1 MVDCIFR
8 AAVAVGGI
16 CGDCDPVGCYIVD
29 DYSFLEN
36 YTNRWNIADSLYP
49 VGEFCWGIESFHFS
63 VEPIERVMRTF
74 LRPKVIVS
82 KCLEFTSCRWNG
94 LMISSEVVRR
104 LKSHVEFQPVCPEV
118 EIGLGIPRDPIRIV
132 EQAGVKRLVQPA
144 TDRDVSKVMSGFAD
158 SFLDSLTTVDGFI
171 LKDRSPS
178 CGIANVKVF
187 ASKEKSAPVGK
198 GAGFFG
204 GKMLTRFPH
213 LPVEDEGRLTNF
225 RIREH
230 FLTKL
235 YVYSSFRA
243 LKAKG
248 KKKDLVQFQAE
259 NKYLLMAYNQK
270 ELRILGR
277 IVANLDKLPFGEV
290 MKKYEVHLY
299 QAFARAPRYNSNI
312 NVLMHGMG
320 YFSKELSSK
329 EKAFFLDQLEQ
340 YRAGKVPLSV
350 PVGLLRSWITRLEN
364 EYLAQQTF
372 FEPYPLDLV
381 EISDSGKGRKL
392 SG

>member
-1 MVDCIFR
+1 
-8 AAVAVGGI
+8 
-16 CGDCDPVGCYIVD
+16 
-29 DYSFLEN
+29 
-36 YTNRWNIADSLYP
+36 
-49 VGEFCWGIESFHFS
+49 VGEFRCRVEFFHFS
-63 VEPIERVMRTF
+63 VESIEKNMRTF
-74 LRPKVIVS
+74 PRPKVIVS
-82 KCLEFTSCRWNG
+82 KCLEFASCRWNG
-94 LMISSEVVRR
+94 LMISSEVVRK
-104 LKSHVEFQPVCPEV
+104 LKPHVEFQPVCPEV

-144 TDRDVSKVMSGFAD
+144 TDRDVSREMSGFGD
-158 SFLDSLTTVDGFI
+158 SLLDSLTTVDGFI

-187 ASKEKSAPVGK
+187 PSKEKSAPLGK

-204 GKMLTRFPH
+204 GKVLERFSV

-235 YVYSSFRA
+235 YVVASFQA

-248 KKKDLVQFQAE
+248 RMKDLVQFQAE

-270 ELRILGR
+270 EMRALGR
-277 IVANLDKLPFGEV
+277 IVANLEKLSFGEV
-290 MKKYEVHLY
+290 MRKYEEHLHR
-299 QAFARAPRYNSNI
+299 AFARAPRYNSNI

-340 YRAGKVPLSV
+340 YRIGKVPLSV
-350 PVGLLRSWITRLEN
+350 PVGLLRSWIIRFEN
-364 EYLAQQTF
+364 AYLAQQTF

>member
-1 MVDCIFR
+1 
-8 AAVAVGGI
+8 
-16 CGDCDPVGCYIVD
+16 
-29 DYSFLEN
+29 
-36 YTNRWNIADSLYP
+36 
-49 VGEFCWGIESFHFS
+49 
-63 VEPIERVMRTF
+63 
-74 LRPKVIVS
+74 
-82 KCLEFTSCRWNG
+82 
-94 LMISSEVVRR
+94 MISSEVVRKLR
-104 LKSHVEFQPVCPEV
+104 PHVEFRPVCPEV
-118 EIGLGIPRDPIRIV
+118 EIGLGLPRDPIRIV
-132 EQAGVKRLVQPA
+132 EKQGKRSLVQPA
-144 TDRDVSKVMSGFAD
+144 TDRNVSKVMTEFTG
-158 SFLDSLTTVDGFI
+158 SFLDMVTTVDGFI

-187 ASKEKSAPVGK
+187 PSKEKSAPLGK

-204 GKMLTRFPH
+204 GKVLERFPD

-235 YVYSSFRA
+235 YVFASFRG
-243 LKAKG
+243 LKSKG
-248 KKKDLVQFQAE
+248 KMKDLVQFQAE

-277 IVANLDKLPFGEV
+277 IVANLEKLAFSEV
-290 MKKYEVHLY
+290 MKKYEEHLHH
-299 QAFARAPRYNSNI
+299 AFARAPRYNSNI

-320 YFSKELSSK
+320 YFSKGLSSE

-340 YRAGKVPLSV
+340 YRIGKVPLSV
-350 PVGLLRSWITRLEN
+350 PVGLLRSWIIRFEN